1 MSKRPKSIA
10 DIEGT
15 QPLFPLSGALLL
27 PHTQR
32 PLVVFETRYID
43 LIDSALAGDR
53 LIGLIQP
60 EDDSVE
66 SPSGRDALLR
76 KTGCLGYITQ
86 FEEMRDENYM
96 IVLEGVTRF
105 DLVEEVHTDASFRKA
120 RITVSPYAGDFDG
133 RIGEDQ
139 VNREKFL
146 SVMRDYA
153 QFADIDFDWAGIS
166 NISTSDLVNTC
177 CLLSPYGASEK
188 QVLLE
193 ASSLN
198 QRAETL
204 IALAEMEMA
213 RARIG
218 SKLQ

>member
-15 QPLFPLSGALLL
+15 QSLFPLSGALLL

-32 PLVVFETRYID
+32 PLVVFEARYID
-43 LIDSALAGDR
+43 LIDAALAGNR

-105 DLVEEVHTDASFRKA
+105 DLLEEVHTDAAFRKA
-120 RITVSPYAGDFDG
+120 CITVSPYAGDFDG
-133 RIGEDQ
+133 RMGEDQ

-146 SVMRDYA
+146 TVMRDYA

-193 ASSLN
+193 ASSLH

-204 IALAEMEMA
+204 IALAEIEMA
-213 RARIG
+213 RAKIG